1 MKNSRPVLTKL
12 NLYASLLP
20 PPTVQNMRPKTLN
33 ARFRPARDR
42 AHRRSFMWQLRCPRE
57 ISLWKN
63 PTPVN
68 NKRLTPPV
76 VNSRAASGSVA
87 KQLAKCLSTQHL
99 VTALLLERFTFRKEW
114 LELVIKHRQRRT
126 NSHVHVQVLIGTQAS
141 AEEHVIFTRFLRSE
155 CSVLLQHLA
164 VFRSVDWVIRLIA
177 LFCRAGVFLHNDGLI
192 RWILRLA
199 LTTEVAGLVAVGL
212 GEMR

>member
-1 MKNSRPVLTKL
+1 MNPWALSNSWRKPSTFSAANVRKSSPKNRSKPAGHRPDLKNSRPVLTKL
-12 NLYASLLP
+12 NLCASLPP

-33 ARFRPARDR
+33 EWFKPARDR
-42 AHRRSFMWQLRCPRE
+42 AHRRSFMWKLRCPRE

-99 VTALLLERFTFRKEW
+99 VTALLL
-114 LELVIKHRQRRT
+114 
-126 NSHVHVQVLIGTQAS
+126 
-141 AEEHVIFTRFLRSE
+141 
-155 CSVLLQHLA
+155 
-164 VFRSVDWVIRLIA
+164 
-177 LFCRAGVFLHNDGLI
+177 
-192 RWILRLA
+192 
-199 LTTEVAGLVAVGL
+199 
-212 GEMR
+212 